1 MPRTKNLFGSIELRD
16 TLALASIIGILPQQ
30 VVKEALESTGSL
42 DIRHRT
48 LPKYFVVYLVIFLCV
63 YKDKATDEVLR
74 HLFEGLDTLY
84 ENKSVLRAS
93 DAAISKA
100 RKRVGEKPFQRLFT
114 MYCTPMCDAN
124 DKYAYYKG
132 LHKFALDA
140 SEFYLQCTQDVLGK
154 FPTSESDGKNP
165 QNCSKIKF
173 GALMEIG
180 SHAYIDVAY
189 GNVANSEQDFADVLI
204 GRLGSGKL
212 LLGDRYYR
220 SVLNILRVKSQGSEA
235 LFRATSNMLLT
246 PVKRLYDGSYLA
258 SIQAGR
264 SCKSDRRHS
273 DNFRNDAENFK
284 RVTVR
289 VIPFEIRKA
298 ETGEVVDRGR
308 LITTLLAPRK
318 YRAQELIDIYT
329 ERWEEEMGFDEIKAH
344 LMKGAQ
350 DSLRSKTAE
359 LVKQEFWAMFI
370 AHYLLRRIIYEA
382 SDLAGQM
389 PNKIG
394 FVGVRDL
401 FQRKTTAKS
410 FFPS

>member
-1 MPRTKNLFGSIELRD
+1 MPRTKNMFASLELRD
-16 TLALASIIGILPQQ
+16 TLALASIIGVLPQQ
-30 VVKEALESTGSL
+30 VVRESLESTGSL
-42 DIRHRT
+42 DIRCRT
-48 LPKYFVVYLVIFLCV
+48 LPKCFVIYLVIFLCV
-63 YKDKATDEVLR
+63 YKDKSTDEVLR
-74 HLFEGLDTLY
+74 HLFEGLDALF
-84 ENKSVLRAS
+84 EKKSVLRAS

-100 RKRVGEKPFQRLFT
+100 RERVGEKPFQRLFALC
-114 MYCTPMCDAN
+114 CTPMCNAN

-132 LHKFALDA
+132 LHKCALDA
-140 SEFYLQCTQDVLGK
+140 SEFYLQCTRDVLAE
-154 FPTSESDGKNP
+154 FPTAENDGKNP
-165 QNCSKIKF
+165 QSCSKIKF

-180 SHAYIDVAY
+180 SHAYFDAVY
-189 GNVANSEQDFADVLI
+189 GTVANSEQDFADVLI

-235 LFRATSNMLLT
+235 LFRATSDMLLK
-246 PVKRLYDGSYLA
+246 PVKRLYDGSHLA
-258 SIQAGR
+258 IIQAGR

-273 DNFRNDAENFK
+273 ENFRNEAESFK
-284 RVTVR
+284 CVTVR

-298 ETGEVVDRGR
+298 SGEVVDKGR
-308 LITTLLAPRK
+308 LITTLLDPGK

-359 LVKQEFWAMFI
+359 LVKQEFWAMLI
-370 AHYLLRRIIYEA
+370 AHYLIRRIIYEA
-382 SDLAGQM
+382 SGLAGLM